1 MCSLGRSWWGWR
13 GWSWWRGGRRWR
25 SRWSAPPSTPSPA
38 PPSDQKEYETEI
50 LIWGGSH
57 QFFLLFLRPS
67 EVESIERVLLQF
79 HISPLESWIVAVL
92 KLDWSPN
99 PKMSFI
105 AWIPFGL
112 QEHKTYNME
121 HPLPSPGWDWRG
133 LSFPSRPLLGI
144 PRSPICLSFPR
155 EEEVSLPWPTAH
167 LKPKPGYIRLINWV
181 CYITIYVFYSD
192 IYKNTYVT
200 GMFSSDITL
209 SHVSRFWHQY
219 CVLPAG
225 PNNTSWPTIMF
236 SRTISGLLYTFN
248 RKVSILNLL
257 LMQSR
262 VFKRFRC

>member
-1 MCSLGRSWWGWR
+1 MRMERMIMVTRRPPMKIPMERTSINSLT
-13 GWSWWRGGRRWR
+13 
-25 SRWSAPPSTPSPA
+25 SASIWPKRIWDGDSYLTRLSPVLPSFPPA
-38 PPSDQKEYETEI
+38 F
-50 LIWGGSH
+50 WGGEHRTGAFAIPYFS
-57 QFFLLFLRPS
+57 P
-67 EVESIERVLLQF
+67 RVLNCCCA
-79 HISPLESWIVAVL
+79 ETWL
-92 KLDWSPN
+92 K
-99 PKMSFI
+99 PKPEDMSFI

-112 QEHKTYNME
+112 QEHKTHDME
-121 HPLPSPGWDWRG
+121 HPLSSPGWDWRG

-155 EEEVSLPWPTAH
+155 EEEVGLPWPTAH

-225 PNNTSWPTIMF
+225 PNNRSWPTIMF

-248 RKVSILNLL
+248 SIKKSQHFELA
-257 LMQSR
+257 
-262 VFKRFRC
+262 FDAK

>member
-50 LIWGGSH
+50 LIWRGSH

-112 QEHKTYNME
+112 QEHKTHDME
-121 HPLPSPGWDWRG
+121 HPLSSPGWDWRG

-181 CYITIYVFYSD
+181 CYIT
-192 IYKNTYVT
+192 
-200 GMFSSDITL
+200 
-209 SHVSRFWHQY
+209 
-219 CVLPAG
+219 
-225 PNNTSWPTIMF
+225 
-236 SRTISGLLYTFN
+236 LY
-248 RKVSILNLL
+248 IL
-257 LMQSR
+257 
-262 VFKRFRC
+262 